1 MPNRRNLWVVGLFVL
16 VLGVAVFSMRGRIAA
31 ATAMYREYERIPH
44 DTGWIRLRDGSM
56 VSLAPGARLRGQRK
70 PGPSGLSVILEGSA
84 RFRAERFDP
93 SAATPELKP
102 FAVRTRNADVI
113 TTRGEFGVSVR
124 GDTTEVAVFRP
135 NRQAFSRFIALPSH
149 VLVDDRVSTNPVTVN
164 ETEVVRVVRGT
175 RATIIG
181 RTPQVPANR

>member
-1 MPNRRNLWVVGLFVL
+1 MPSRRTLWVAGLVVL
-16 VLGVAVFSMRGRIAA
+16 VLGLAALSMRERIAA
-31 ATAMYREYERIPH
+31 ATAMYRDYEKIPY

-56 VSLAPGARLRGQRK
+56 VSLAPGARLRGLK
-70 PGPSGLSVILEGSA
+70 NPSPSGLNVILAGSA
-84 RFRAERFDP
+84 RFRAERLDP

-135 NRQAFSRFIALPSH
+135 NRQAFSRFVALPSH

-164 ETEVVRVVRGT
+164 ETEVVRVV
-175 RATIIG
+175 
-181 RTPQVPANR
+181 